1 MEEPGVCR
9 RTHVIPAGRLQ
20 RSCIKRKT
28 AGFMASCVALG
39 ESLNEAEREFKR
51 ADLGVNSPRDK
62 KRYRK
67 FDWLREDARINGI
80 AY

>member
-1 MEEPGVCR
+1 
-9 RTHVIPAGRLQ
+9 
-20 RSCIKRKT
+20 
-28 AGFMASCVALG
+28 MASCVALG